1 MFASTLPPAGCP
13 PPVLPL
19 SDLELRRLA
28 DDGWFVREG
37 FLGQPLAH
45 DARAACAGLAE
56 AERLRAAGIRR
67 GADRTVD
74 RELRGD
80 EAAWLDD
87 HLDDPALRAVADQ
100 FEALRAV
107 VNESAWLGLTEVNLQ
122 AARYPGGGARYRRH
136 LDAFPGSVNRVLT
149 AIVYLNPAWQPA
161 DGGRLALW
169 TPGRPTVDPV
179 LDRLVVFLSERVP
192 HAVEPAW
199 AERWAITGWFRKPD
213 PTAPLL

>member
-1 MFASTLPPAGCP
+1 MFASTLPPVGCP

-28 DDGWFVREG
+28 DEGWFTREG
-37 FLGQPLAH
+37 FLGEGLALE
-45 DARAACAGLAE
+45 ARAACVALAE
-56 AERLRAAGIRR
+56 ADRLRAAGIRR
-67 GADRTVD
+67 GADHTVD
-74 RELRGD
+74 RDLRGD
-80 EAAWLDD
+80 EAAWLAD
-87 HLDDPALRAVADQ
+87 HLGDPALRAVADQ

-107 VNESAWLGLTEVNLQ
+107 VNAGAWLGLTEVNLQ
-122 AARYPGGGARYRRH
+122 VARYPGGGARYRRH
-136 LDAFPGSVNRVLT
+136 LDAFPGAFNRVLT
-149 AIVYLNPAWQPA
+149 AIVYLNPGWQPD

-169 TPGRPTVDPV
+169 TPGRPTIDPV

-213 PTAPLL
+213 PSAPLL